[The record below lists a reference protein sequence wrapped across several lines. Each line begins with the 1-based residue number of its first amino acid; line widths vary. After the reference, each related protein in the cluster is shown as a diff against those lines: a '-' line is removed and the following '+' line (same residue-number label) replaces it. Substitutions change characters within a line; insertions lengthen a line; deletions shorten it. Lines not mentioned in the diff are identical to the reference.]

1 MLKLVKTFPPL
12 LQYGR
17 NALEI
22 VMKSIVNLDSPMVSP
37 PPDYPGEF
45 FKGNLKMIIT
55 GNKDDILLLQCFPCL
70 FDGLGSI
77 PSIKLDVVVYSRNP
91 SAQHDEAG
99 KS

>member
-1 MLKLVKTFPPL
+1 MWLKSIQMLKLVKFICFL

-45 FKGNLKMIIT
+45 FKGN
-55 GNKDDILLLQCFPCL
+55 F
-70 FDGLGSI
+70 
-77 PSIKLDVVVYSRNP
+77 
-91 SAQHDEAG
+91 
-99 KS
+99 

>member
-1 MLKLVKTFPPL
+1 MLKLTDTFFSL

-45 FKGNLKMIIT
+45 FKG
-55 GNKDDILLLQCFPCL
+55 D
-70 FDGLGSI
+70 LGCPYVIVNQLVSYLYKI
-77 PSIKLDVVVYSRNP
+77 VVIFV
-91 SAQHDEAG
+91 G
-99 KS
+99 T

>member
-1 MLKLVKTFPPL
+1 MLKLVKFF

-45 FKGNLKMIIT
+45 FKGN
-55 GNKDDILLLQCFPCL
+55 F
-70 FDGLGSI
+70 
-77 PSIKLDVVVYSRNP
+77 
-91 SAQHDEAG
+91 
-99 KS
+99 

>member
-1 MLKLVKTFPPL
+1 MWLKSTQMLKLVCLFVL

-45 FKGNLKMIIT
+45 FKGK
-55 GNKDDILLLQCFPCL
+55 F
-70 FDGLGSI
+70 
-77 PSIKLDVVVYSRNP
+77 
-91 SAQHDEAG
+91 
-99 KS
+99 